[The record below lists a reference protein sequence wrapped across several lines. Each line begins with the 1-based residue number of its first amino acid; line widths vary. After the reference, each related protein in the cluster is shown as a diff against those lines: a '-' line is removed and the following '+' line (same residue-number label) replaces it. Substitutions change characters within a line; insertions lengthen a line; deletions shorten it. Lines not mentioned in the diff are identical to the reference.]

1 MPCHVQQCRQPSQT
15 TANVQ
20 EGFLSKAVLFAAAV
34 QKLHDE
40 LRHSVDLMGIGLDN
54 PRQDNIAEEGTA
66 VIRET
71 NKDMG
76 DVR

>member
-1 MPCHVQQCRQPSQT
+1 MQQCRQHKQ
-15 TANVQ
+15 AMGNVQ
-20 EGFLSKAVLFAAAV
+20 EGALLRAVLFATAV

-66 VIRET
+66 VIKET
-71 NKDMG
+71 SKDMG
-76 DVR
+76 DVRQVSL